1 LTLGEPVVWGGA
13 KVDDVILAASL
24 SSKKEDN
31 DPIDMAVIKALKDP
45 SVLNAYRQIAYVPF
59 DPVLK
64 RTEATI
70 QDTTGKQFKVSK
82 GMPPVIFKLAGLAGS
97 DLAAAQKVVSK
108 NAANGYRTLA
118 VARSDE
124 DGRWNLLGIL
134 PMFDPPREDSKET
147 IARAAEYGVKV
158 KMVTCVCRKPRPFCL
173 AGRIA

>member
-1 LTLGEPVVWGGA
+1 KTGTLTQNKLTLGEPVVLGA
-13 KVDDVILAASL
+13 KADDVILAASL

-45 SVLNAYRQIAYVPF
+45 SVLNAYRKIAYVPF
-59 DPVLK
+59 DPVSK

-70 QDTTGKQFKVSK
+70 EDATGNQFKVSK

-97 DLAAAQKVVSK
+97 DLAAAQKVVNE

-118 VARSDE
+118 VARSNEGEKWDV
-124 DGRWNLLGIL
+124 LGIL

-147 IARAAEYGVKV
+147 IAR
-158 KMVTCVCRKPRPFCL
+158 
-173 AGRIA
+173 